1 MPPPPRRT
9 TTRRSPRAAAAP
21 PGAVRRGAPP
31 APPAGRP
38 PAAPFAFV
46 FGLLVAAEDLYL
58 GWLLLEP
65 DPGWHWYVFASAGL
79 ALLAVVGA
87 VLVLR
92 GRARG
97 WLVLAVAAVLPALLL
112 LGVAGLFAALG
123 DGGSVGWALL
133 LLAGPVGALVLALGR
148 PIRQWTHPAR
158 RTPPPGRAGTGRGG
172 AAGR

>member
-9 TTRRSPRAAAAP
+9 TTRRSPRAAAP
-21 PGAVRRGAPP
+21 SPAVRRAAPP
-31 APPAGRP
+31 PPAGRP
-38 PAAPFAFV
+38 LAAPFAFV

-65 DPGWHWYVFASAGL
+65 DPGWHWYVVVSAGL
-79 ALLAVVGA
+79 ALLAVAGA
-87 VLVLR
+87 VLVLLGR
-92 GRARG
+92 GRG

-112 LGVAGLFAALG
+112 LGVAGLFGALG

-148 PIRQWTHPAR
+148 PIREWTRPAR
-158 RTPPPGRAGTGRGG
+158 RTPAARPAGTGRGG